1 MVGWSGTTV
10 LGGTVNLGKTT
21 NTDSFAEVDVTGV
34 SSGTDVVPVDGL
46 RREFVG
52 CAGLDSINPTFEREI
67 TLAIGNVEK
76 KVCAVWL

>member
-10 LGGTVNLGKTT
+10 LGGTVNLGETA

-34 SSGTDVVPVDGL
+34 GSGTNVVPVDGL
-46 RREFVG
+46 RWEFVG
-52 CAGLDSINPTFEREI
+52 RAGLDSINPTFEREI
-67 TLAIGNVEK
+67 TLAIGYVE